1 VSDTRVITSTSR
13 PAHVV
18 PSVTFSS
25 SRPVSAVCPPTVCT
39 PAVAPTAAPD
49 LAALLALLGGLGKG
63 AIPGLAGKGK
73 GFTPG
78 LAGKDAGLGTLGK
91 GVVPG
96 LAGKPL
102 AQAAKTPSAP
112 SKIFN
117 NPIAQL
123 GGISPLGA
131 LAASNPAAL
140 LSALSP
146 TLNKFNPAINPQ
158 AALLQW
164 NPGAAPTLALTG
176 KGAKPFGKTS
186 AANPLGKGIGK
197 GAFGKPGVI

>member
-13 PAHVV
+13 PACVR
-18 PSVTFSS
+18 PSATFSTT
-25 SRPVSAVCPPTVCT
+25 RPVTAVCPPIACA

-49 LAALLALLGGLGKG
+49 LSALLALLGGLGKG
-63 AIPGLAGKGK
+63 AVPGITGQ
-73 GFTPG
+73 
-78 LAGKDAGLGTLGK
+78 DAGLGALGK
-91 GVVPG
+91 GAVPG

-102 AQAAKTPSAP
+102 AQAAKTQSAP

-131 LAASNPAAL
+131 LAATNPAAL
-140 LSALSP
+140 LAALSP
-146 TLNKFNPAINPQ
+146 TLNKFNPAVNPQ

-164 NPGAAPTLALTG
+164 NPAAAPTLALTG
-176 KGAKPFGKTS
+176 KGAKPYGKVPF
-186 AANPLGKGIGK
+186 AAPLGKGIGK